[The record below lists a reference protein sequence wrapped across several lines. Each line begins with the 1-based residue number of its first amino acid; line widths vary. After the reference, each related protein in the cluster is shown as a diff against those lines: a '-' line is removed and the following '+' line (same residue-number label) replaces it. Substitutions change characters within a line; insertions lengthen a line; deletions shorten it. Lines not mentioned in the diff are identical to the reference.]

1 MPPECIYRGKKY
13 IENLLVR
20 HWLKKLKTQ
29 INEKIF
35 HAHELEELMLLKCPY
50 YSKQSIDSVSLYQNS
65 KYFSQKWTIL
75 KFVENHKILNS
86 HSNLEK
92 EEQS

>member
-1 MPPECIYRGKKY
+1 MTST
-13 IENLLVR
+13 R
-20 HWLKKLKTQ
+20 HIQKEMNITQ

-65 KYFSQKWTIL
+65 KYFSQK
-75 KFVENHKILNS
+75 
-86 HSNLEK
+86 
-92 EEQS
+92 